1 MYYLFRKSVN
11 HQMSWNELHNFNHL
25 KNQNYAINEV
35 FEPLA
40 DRLKL
45 CMIIYEDCKTVTV
58 GAPDLLQFLKI

>member
-1 MYYLFRKSVN
+1 
-11 HQMSWNELHNFNHL
+11 MSWNELHNFNHL
-25 KNQNYAINEV
+25 KNQNYAVTFINEV

-45 CMIIYEDCKTVTV
+45 RMIIYEDCKTVTV

>member
-1 MYYLFRKSVN
+1 
-11 HQMSWNELHNFNHL
+11 MSWNELHNFNHL